1 MKLVICLMLLAELIV
16 SQLLENVNY
25 LERKQRTFTI
35 DYKSDQFLKDGE
47 PFRYIAGSFHYFRAH
62 QDSWQHKLNTMR
74 AAGLNAVSTYVEW
87 SIHNPKDGIYD
98 WLGMANLEKFIQL
111 AAQEDLL
118 VILRPGPYICAE
130 RDMGGFP
137 YWLLTKYPNI
147 NLRTADVGKYF
158 QLNCQILI
166 YFISINRLSL

>member
-1 MKLVICLMLLAELIV
+1 MMKFLICSILLAQLSS
-16 SQLLENVNY
+16 SQLLVDSND

-35 DYKSDQFLKDGE
+35 DYGNNQFLKDGE
-47 PFRYIAGSFHYFRAH
+47 PFRYISGSFHYFRAH
-62 QDSWQHKLNTMR
+62 QDSWEDKLRTMR

-87 SIHNPKDGIYD
+87 SMHNPKDGIYD
-98 WLGMANLEKFIQL
+98 WSGMANLEKFVQL
-111 AAQEDLL
+111 ANKEDLL

-147 NLRTADVGKYF
+147 KLRTADVGEYF
-158 QLNCQILI
+158 KSYCVYI
-166 YFISINRLSL
+166 

>member
-1 MKLVICLMLLAELIV
+1 MILFFIDNMKSLICLTLLLKLLTA
-16 SQLLENVNY
+16 QLLVDTND

-35 DYKSDQFLKDGE
+35 DYDNNRFLKDGE
-47 PFRYIAGSFHYFRAH
+47 PFRYVAGSFHYFRAH
-62 QDSWQHKLNTMR
+62 QDSWQQKLRTMR

-87 SIHNPKDGIYD
+87 SIHNPKDGLYD
-98 WLGMANLEKFIQL
+98 WSGMADLEKFIQL

-118 VILRPGPYICAE
+118 VIFRPGPYICAE

-147 NLRTADVGKYF
+147 QLRTADTSK
-158 QLNCQILI
+158 
-166 YFISINRLSL
+166 